1 MGRRRFDSTL
11 CGGGLCPIYFVAI
24 WYDYS
29 LVPRTGAMVV
39 DEGGGKL
46 TWGVDFDSPS
56 DFPILATFRQCLAIL
71 NRYATLTVH
80 VLPNPRAL

>member
-1 MGRRRFDSTL
+1 
-11 CGGGLCPIYFVAI
+11 
-24 WYDYS
+24 
-29 LVPRTGAMVV
+29 MVV

-56 DFPILATFRQCLAIL
+56 DFPILDTFRQCFAIL

-80 VLPNPRAL
+80 VLPNQLAL